1 MSPGASPFPSYKG
14 TARLRIARYGV
25 GTFICHLRHNQESDR
40 LRREGGA
47 EAAGRASRGWRCHG
61 DCRSGIGGRAVAL
74 AFSATVK
81 VTVLAA
87 VQPVHELNVLL
98 LDVAGAVNVT
108 DVPALQVSV
117 ELVVSEVVL
126 LLSARATPIATPLAG
141 LVEFKISR

>member
-1 MSPGASPFPSYKG
+1 M
-14 TARLRIARYGV
+14 
-25 GTFICHLRHNQESDR
+25 
-40 LRREGGA
+40 
-47 EAAGRASRGWRCHG
+47 
-61 DCRSGIGGRAVAL
+61 